1 MLLGASSQDVSL
13 MTSLGLVW
21 LRVCP
26 GRSIIK
32 EVEEQVKIYIITM
45 LCHGQYNSFENELLT
60 AEILF
65 V

>member
-1 MLLGASSQDVSL
+1 MNTGVYAKQLI
-13 MTSLGLVW
+13 
-21 LRVCP
+21 LR
-26 GRSIIK
+26 IIK